1 MSLFRLFYLKSA
13 GFVSILFWN
22 SGGFSEALARL
33 SGRWNQCLFT
43 LKAHTRIKKG
53 KVKSCIL
60 HFVMTPLLKLHQS
73 FFFFLPS
80 PFISFSSSP
89 LSGVLAHVSSAGLRR
104 CCKEPSALYA
114 SYLQLLRTPASK
126 TVALLYQYFC
136 RVWWKT
142 WCRLQLKWAQI
153 DNSGSITSNNVPV
166 IHSVHWYGS
175 TNQNN
180 NETQ

>member
-73 FFFFLPS
+73 FFFFYHPPS
-80 PFISFSSSP
+80 FPSRRLLSLESSPTLALLVCGAVAKSRLRCTPHTCSSSGLQRP
-89 LSGVLAHVSSAGLRR
+89 RRWLFYINTSAECDEKRDAVFSWNGPR
-104 CCKEPSALYA
+104 
-114 SYLQLLRTPASK
+114 
-126 TVALLYQYFC
+126 
-136 RVWWKT
+136 
-142 WCRLQLKWAQI
+142 
-153 DNSGSITSNNVPV
+153 
-166 IHSVHWYGS
+166 
-175 TNQNN
+175 
-180 NETQ
+180 